1 MRFFR
6 RLSIDLGT
14 TNSLIYD
21 LDQGMLLQ
29 EPSVVAYQS
38 ESERVIA
45 WGHKAEL
52 LRGRSTKAVTI
63 ERPIKDGVV
72 VSPDGAYLMLSHFIK
87 EALGRTPLLA
97 PKVIACVPTGATA
110 IERRALRETIEMCGV
125 KLMYLIDEPI
135 AAAIGAGLS
144 LTEPIGRT
152 VIDIGGGTCEIAVMS
167 MTGLVF
173 SESIDT
179 AGDDLTNVIQRY
191 VKQEHQMLIGFHC
204 AEIIKHNIGSVHPEA
219 GCDDKEM
226 VVSGTSVVSS
236 MPKTITLCGAEI
248 REVLASEIQ
257 DMILM
262 IGQILEQLPPE
273 LAADV
278 AQLGMTLVGGGA
290 LLNGL
295 AQLVYEKFQVP
306 VSIPMEPIN
315 CVVLGAGEAMANPKK
330 YSYFL

>member
-1 MRFFR
+1 
-6 RLSIDLGT
+6 
-14 TNSLIYD
+14 
-21 LDQGMLLQ
+21 MLLQ
-29 EPSVVAYQS
+29 ESSVVAYES

-63 ERPIKDGVV
+63 EHPIKDGVV
-72 VSPDGAYLMLSHFIK
+72 VSPDGAYLMLSRFIK
-87 EALGRTPLLA
+87 EAVGRTPLLA
-97 PKVIACVPTGATA
+97 PRVIACVPTGATSV
-110 IERRALRETIEMCGV
+110 ERRALRETIEMCGV

-144 LTEPIGRT
+144 LTEPVGHT

-179 AGDDLTNVIQRY
+179 AGDELTNVIKRY

-204 AEIIKHNIGSVHPEA
+204 AETIKHNIGSVHPKAE
-219 GCDDKEM
+219 CDEKEM
-226 VVSGTSVVSS
+226 IVSGTSIASS
-236 MPKTITLCGAEI
+236 MPKTITLRGAEI
-248 REVLASEIQ
+248 REVLTSKIQ

-295 AQLVYEKFQVP
+295 AQLIYDEFQVP